1 MNKAQNKNFGLQFFG
16 GVFCCCKYRGLFL
29 FIYLSSSSTG
39 IFGGN
44 LEYFDENSTLFYVSP
59 NIAMPKK
66 LKLNFNFMF

>member
-1 MNKAQNKNFGLQFFG
+1 MGGFFVVVNIEG
-16 GVFCCCKYRGLFL
+16 YL

-59 NIAMPKK
+59 NLAMPKK